1 MCFVLTRIKSDAKSM
16 KLYQIILREMLM
28 DKRKIENL
36 RVKKSIASA
45 LLDLLEE
52 KSISEISVSEIIAKA
67 GVARASFYRNFA
79 TKENVIITMISDV
92 LEEYRAT
99 LVKNGQDYCNYENIR
114 TCFEFFSRYQ
124 KQVLDLHRF
133 GYGSLIL
140 DMLNQFHE
148 EVAGTMPFAAIERYK
163 LYIYIG
169 SLYNTAMTWLRNGKK
184 EGVDEITHL
193 FYQCCA
199 MQ

>member
-1 MCFVLTRIKSDAKSM
+1 
-16 KLYQIILREMLM
+16 M

-36 RVKKSIASA
+36 RVKQSIASA

-52 KSISEISVSEIIAKA
+52 KSISEISVSEIIVKA

-148 EVAGTMPFAAIERYK
+148 EVAGTMPFASIERYK